1 MSKDRSRNNYNRK
14 SKRVILVAYEGE
26 NKTEKIY
33 LSNFSGRD
41 KSYIIKAV
49 PGNETDP
56 VNLVKQ
62 TINKISDLS
71 LDLSDDDKAYCIFD
85 TDINPEKDIQIETAI
100 KLAKENN
107 IIPIVSSPC
116 VELWFLL
123 HYEYTT
129 AMING
134 NDVIERL
141 KKYYPRYEK
150 NCNIYPEIKDKINI
164 AIKNSK
170 KLEKY
175 QQQNSKKLQFIEAN
189 PYTEMYKIVEEFV
202 KNNKRKDS

>member
-1 MSKDRSRNNYNRK
+1 MSRDRSRNKYNRK
-14 SKRVILVAYEGE
+14 SKRVVLVSYEGE
-26 NKTEKIY
+26 NKTEKNY

-41 KSYIIKAV
+41 KDYIIKPV

-56 VNLVKQ
+56 INLVRQ
-62 TINKISDLS
+62 TIQKVKDLS
-71 LDLSDDDKAYCIFD
+71 LDLSEDDKAYCVFD
-85 TDINPEKDIQIETAI
+85 TDTKPEKNIQIESAI
-100 KLAKENN
+100 NLAKDND
-107 IIPIVSSPC
+107 IIPIVSAPC

-129 AMING
+129 AFINS

-141 KKYYPRYEK
+141 KKHYPKYEK
-150 NCNIYPEIKDKINI
+150 NCNIYSEIKDRVDI

-175 QQQNSKKLQFIEAN
+175 QKQNNKKLQTVDAN
-189 PYTEMYKIVEEFV
+189 PYTEMYKLVEELM
-202 KNNKRKDS
+202 K

>member
-1 MSKDRSRNNYNRK
+1 MNRDRSRNKYNRK
-14 SKRVILVAYEGE
+14 SKRVVLIAYEGE
-26 NKTEKIY
+26 NKTEKNY

-41 KSYIIKAV
+41 KDYIIKPV

-56 VNLVKQ
+56 INLVRQ
-62 TINKISDLS
+62 TIQKVKDLS
-71 LDLSDDDKAYCIFD
+71 LDLSEDDKAYCVFD
-85 TDINPEKDIQIETAI
+85 TDTKPEKNIQIESAI
-100 KLAKENN
+100 KLAKDND
-107 IIPIVSSPC
+107 IIPIVSAPC

-129 AMING
+129 AVINS

-141 KKYYPRYEK
+141 KKHYPKYEK
-150 NCNIYPEIKDKINI
+150 NCIIYSEIKDRVDI

-175 QQQNSKKLQFIEAN
+175 QKQNNKKLQTVDAN
-189 PYTEMYKIVEEFV
+189 PYTEMYKLVEELM
-202 KNNKRKDS
+202 K

>member
-1 MSKDRSRNNYNRK
+1 MNRDRSRNKYNRK
-14 SKRVILVAYEGE
+14 SKRVVLIAYEGE
-26 NKTEKIY
+26 NKTEKNY

-41 KSYIIKAV
+41 KDYIIKPV

-56 VNLVKQ
+56 INLVRQ
-62 TINKISDLS
+62 TIQKVKDLS
-71 LDLSDDDKAYCIFD
+71 LDLSEDDKAYCVFD
-85 TDINPEKDIQIETAI
+85 TDTKPEKNIQIESAI
-100 KLAKENN
+100 KLAKDND
-107 IIPIVSSPC
+107 IIPIVSAPC

-129 AMING
+129 AVINS

-141 KKYYPRYEK
+141 KKHYPKYEK
-150 NCNIYPEIKDKINI
+150 NCNIYSEIKDRVDI

-175 QQQNSKKLQFIEAN
+175 QKQNNKKLQTVDAN
-189 PYTEMYKIVEEFV
+189 PYTEMYKLVEELM
-202 KNNKRKDS
+202 K

>member
-1 MSKDRSRNNYNRK
+1 MNRDRSRNKYNRK
-14 SKRVILVAYEGE
+14 SKRVVLVAYEGE
-26 NKTEKIY
+26 NKTEKNY

-41 KSYIIKAV
+41 KDYIIKPV

-56 VNLVKQ
+56 INLVRQ
-62 TINKISDLS
+62 TIQKVKDLS
-71 LDLSDDDKAYCIFD
+71 LDLSEDDKAYCVFD
-85 TDINPEKDIQIETAI
+85 TDTKPEKNIQIESAI
-100 KLAKENN
+100 KLAKDNA
-107 IIPIVSSPC
+107 IIPIVSAPC

-129 AMING
+129 AVINS

-141 KKYYPRYEK
+141 KKHYPKYEK
-150 NCNIYPEIKDKINI
+150 NCNIYSEIKDRVDI

-175 QQQNSKKLQFIEAN
+175 QKQNNKKLQTVDAN
-189 PYTEMYKIVEEFV
+189 PYTEMYKLVEELM
-202 KNNKRKDS
+202 K

>member
-1 MSKDRSRNNYNRK
+1 MSRDRSRNKYNRK
-14 SKRVILVAYEGE
+14 SKRVVLVAYEGE
-26 NKTEKIY
+26 NKTEKNY

-41 KSYIIKAV
+41 KDYIIKPV

-56 VNLVKQ
+56 INLVRQ
-62 TINKISDLS
+62 TIQKVKDLS
-71 LDLSDDDKAYCIFD
+71 LDLSEDDKAYCVFD
-85 TDINPEKDIQIETAI
+85 TDTKPEKNIQIELAI
-100 KLAKENN
+100 KLAKDND
-107 IIPIVSSPC
+107 IIPIVSAPC

-129 AMING
+129 AVINS

-141 KKYYPRYEK
+141 KKHYPKYEK
-150 NCNIYPEIKDKINI
+150 NCNIYSEIKDRVDI

-175 QQQNSKKLQFIEAN
+175 QKQNNKKLQTVDAN
-189 PYTEMYKIVEEFV
+189 PYTEMYKLVEELM
-202 KNNKRKDS
+202 K

>member
-1 MSKDRSRNNYNRK
+1 MNRDRSRNKYNRK
-14 SKRVILVAYEGE
+14 SKRVVLVAYEGE
-26 NKTEKIY
+26 NKTEKNY

-41 KSYIIKAV
+41 KDYIIKPV

-56 VNLVKQ
+56 INLVRQ
-62 TINKISDLS
+62 TIQKVKDLS
-71 LDLSDDDKAYCIFD
+71 LDLSEDDKAYCVFD
-85 TDINPEKDIQIETAI
+85 TDTKPEKNIQIESAI
-100 KLAKENN
+100 KLAKDND
-107 IIPIVSSPC
+107 IIPIVSAPC

-129 AMING
+129 AVINS

-141 KKYYPRYEK
+141 KKHYPKYEK
-150 NCNIYPEIKDKINI
+150 NCNIYSEIKDRVDI

-175 QQQNSKKLQFIEAN
+175 QKQNNKKLQTVDTN
-189 PYTEMYKIVEEFV
+189 PYTEMYKLVEELM
-202 KNNKRKDS
+202 K

>member
-1 MSKDRSRNNYNRK
+1 MNRDRSRNKYNRK
-14 SKRVILVAYEGE
+14 SKRVVLIAYEGE
-26 NKTEKIY
+26 NKTEKNY

-41 KSYIIKAV
+41 KDYIIKPV

-56 VNLVKQ
+56 INLVRQ
-62 TINKISDLS
+62 TIQKVKDLS
-71 LDLSDDDKAYCIFD
+71 LDLSEDDKAYCVFD
-85 TDINPEKDIQIETAI
+85 TDTKPEKNIQIESAI
-100 KLAKENN
+100 KLAKDNA
-107 IIPIVSSPC
+107 IIPIVSAPC

-129 AMING
+129 AVINS

-141 KKYYPRYEK
+141 KKHYPKYEK
-150 NCNIYPEIKDKINI
+150 NCNIYSEIKDRVDI

-175 QQQNSKKLQFIEAN
+175 QKQNNKKLQTVDAN
-189 PYTEMYKIVEEFV
+189 PYTEMYKLVEELM
-202 KNNKRKDS
+202 K

>member
-1 MSKDRSRNNYNRK
+1 MSRDRSRNKYNRK
-14 SKRVILVAYEGE
+14 SKRVVLVAYEGE
-26 NKTEKIY
+26 NKTEKNY

-41 KSYIIKAV
+41 KDYIIKPV

-56 VNLVKQ
+56 INLVRQ
-62 TINKISDLS
+62 TIQKVKDLS
-71 LDLSDDDKAYCIFD
+71 LDLSEDDKAYCVFD
-85 TDINPEKDIQIETAI
+85 TDTKPEKNIQIESAI
-100 KLAKENN
+100 KLAKDNA
-107 IIPIVSSPC
+107 IIPIVSAPC

-129 AMING
+129 AVINS

-141 KKYYPRYEK
+141 KKHYPKYEK
-150 NCNIYPEIKDKINI
+150 NCNIYSEIKDRVDI

-175 QQQNSKKLQFIEAN
+175 QKQNNKKLQTVDAN
-189 PYTEMYKIVEEFV
+189 PYTEMYKLVEELM
-202 KNNKRKDS
+202 K

>member
-1 MSKDRSRNNYNRK
+1 MSRDRSRNKYNRK
-14 SKRVILVAYEGE
+14 SKRVVLVSYEGE
-26 NKTEKIY
+26 NKTEKNY

-41 KSYIIKAV
+41 KDYIIKPV

-56 VNLVKQ
+56 INLVRQ
-62 TINKISDLS
+62 TIQKVKDLS
-71 LDLSDDDKAYCIFD
+71 LDLSEDDKAYCVFD
-85 TDINPEKDIQIETAI
+85 TDTKPEKNIQIESAI
-100 KLAKENN
+100 KLAKDND
-107 IIPIVSSPC
+107 IIPIVSAPC

-129 AMING
+129 AFINS

-141 KKYYPRYEK
+141 KKHYPKYEK
-150 NCNIYPEIKDKINI
+150 NCNIYSEIKDRVDI

-175 QQQNSKKLQFIEAN
+175 QKQNNKKLQTVDAN
-189 PYTEMYKIVEEFV
+189 PYTEMYKLVEELM
-202 KNNKRKDS
+202 K